1 MGAPHGCC
9 LVILIS
15 VINCCCHASLQGL
28 LSILRKLKSTPD
40 QEVRILLLGLDNGGK
55 TTLLKQLAS
64 EDISHITPTQV
75 RQQSSHFPGVPASGS
90 NLISSILVDP
100 PHLN

>member
-1 MGAPHGCC
+1 MF
-9 LVILIS
+9 
-15 VINCCCHASLQGL
+15 SLQGL

-75 RQQSSHFPGVPASGS
+75 KRLTHT
-90 NLISSILVDP
+90 
-100 PHLN
+100 HTTCY

>member
-1 MGAPHGCC
+1 MAF
-9 LVILIS
+9 
-15 VINCCCHASLQGL
+15 QGL

-75 RQQSSHFPGVPASGS
+75 RST
-90 NLISSILVDP
+90 LVMVI
-100 PHLN
+100 HRARHYLCFAV